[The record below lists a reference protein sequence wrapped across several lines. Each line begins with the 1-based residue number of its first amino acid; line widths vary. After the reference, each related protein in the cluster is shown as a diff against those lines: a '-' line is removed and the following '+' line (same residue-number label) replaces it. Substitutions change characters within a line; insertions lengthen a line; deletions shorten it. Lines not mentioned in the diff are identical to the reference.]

1 MRAYE
6 LLKETF
12 SRKLYIGIVHITW
25 LAFYGLTYVLFVPEA
40 EQFGQMLWLSS
51 GCLLPLLLSTGII
64 GQDISSGRIRTLVTK
79 PFWPGKI
86 YLYRLLGLSLQGA
99 VHLTLAGILLILL
112 GCTAKSPDLNIW
124 LWLFSSW
131 LLFNVWAAL
140 ATAVSV
146 IVPRGYNSLVLFVA
160 LILLSLVVGIVAIN
174 PHLYPGGRF
183 YRTEQDHPLLDFIRY
198 ACPPFALL
206 SSLARGKL
214 DLIKEAIVIGHSFLL
229 VWLYSAIG
237 LLLFVRRQFT
247 SQRN

>member
-6 LLKETF
+6 LLRETF
-12 SRKLYIGIVHITW
+12 SRKLYIGIVHISW

-40 EQFGQMLWLSS
+40 EEFGQLLWFCS

-79 PFWPGKI
+79 PFWPGEI
-86 YLYRLLGLSLQGA
+86 YLYRLAGLSLQGA
-99 VHLTLAGILLILL
+99 VHLTLAGIVLILL
-112 GCTAKSPDLNIW
+112 RCTATSPDLNIC
-124 LWLFSSW
+124 LWLFASW

-146 IVPRGYNSLVLFVA
+146 IVPRGYNSLVLFVG
-160 LILLSLVVGIVAIN
+160 LVLLSLVVDIVAIN
-174 PHLYPGGRF
+174 PHLYLGGRLF
-183 YRTEQDHPLLDFIRY
+183 LDIVHY

-206 SSLARGKL
+206 GSLARGKF

-237 LLLFVRRQFT
+237 LLLFARRQFT

>member
-6 LLKETF
+6 LLRETF
-12 SRKLYIGIVHITW
+12 SRKLYIGIVHISW

-40 EQFGQMLWLSS
+40 EEFGQMLWLCS

-86 YLYRLLGLSLQGA
+86 YLYRLVGLSLQGA
-99 VHLTLAGILLILL
+99 VHLILAGILLILL
-112 GCTAKSPDLNIW
+112 RCTAKSPDLNIY
-124 LWLFSSW
+124 LWLFASW

-160 LILLSLVVGIVAIN
+160 LVLLSLVVGIVAIN
-174 PHLYPGGRF
+174 PHLYPGGRLF
-183 YRTEQDHPLLDFIRY
+183 LDIVRY

-237 LLLFVRRQFT
+237 LLLFVHRQFT